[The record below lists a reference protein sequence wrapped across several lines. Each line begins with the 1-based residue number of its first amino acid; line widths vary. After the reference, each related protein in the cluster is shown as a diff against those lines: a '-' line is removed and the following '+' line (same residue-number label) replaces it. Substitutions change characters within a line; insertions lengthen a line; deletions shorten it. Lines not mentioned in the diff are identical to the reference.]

1 MDRQINSVARGSDI
15 GVEQEIENMGK
26 RRSKDVSKKG
36 DDDGSM
42 NETFNLD
49 EEEEEHEEDVISLA
63 NVYRQVHSHSILRID
78 AENGQNFI
86 FSQAKSRSFT
96 HCRNFAIH
104 TSAHGFKWTVGCGK
118 FYISTLWYVTCGR
131 P

>member
-1 MDRQINSVARGSDI
+1 MHRQVNSVARGSDI

-78 AENGQNFI
+78 AENGQNCNLRPRSRSPPLQATFITNSFI
-86 FSQAKSRSFT
+86 FLF
-96 HCRNFAIH
+96 
-104 TSAHGFKWTVGCGK
+104 
-118 FYISTLWYVTCGR
+118 
-131 P
+131 